1 MSKRW
6 PTQLFLSGKVMQ
18 FDYFI
23 GIDVSKATL
32 DFAVAKANQVLFH
45 QQVSNDKKGI
55 TEFLKVLRQQTK
67 AAMGQ
72 CLFCLEHT
80 GIYNNPLLKALHQL
94 STNIWVERAVHIQ
107 ESMGMTRGKTDQVD
121 AKRIA
126 LFAYKNRD
134 EARLWTPPRTVIVQ
148 LDRLTAQRARLVKVI
163 KQLQTPLTD
172 SKGFIDKVER
182 KAEQQ
187 ACAGSLKALKADLKS
202 ADKAILELAQADP
215 ELKRLFERV
224 TSIIGISQTTAAEII
239 VTTNEFKSITDPKK
253 FACYAGVVPFE
264 RSSGQRKGRPQVS
277 HMANKKVKS
286 LLHLGAMSAIQH
298 CTQLKTYYQRKV
310 KEGKN
315 KMLVLNNVRNKL
327 VLRIFACVREDR
339 NYEEKYVH
347 SLV

>member
-1 MSKRW
+1 M
-6 PTQLFLSGKVMQ
+6 QQ

-32 DFAVAKANQVLFH
+32 DFAVAKANQILFH

-55 TEFLKVLRQQTK
+55 TTFLKALRQQTK
-67 AAMGQ
+67 ASIDQ

-80 GIYNNPLLKALHQL
+80 GIYNNPLLKELHQL
-94 STNIWVERAVHIQ
+94 SAHIWVERAVHIQ
-107 ESMGMTRGKTDQVD
+107 ESMGLTRGKTDQID

-134 EARLWTPPRTVIVQ
+134 EARLWTPPRTAIAQ

-172 SKGFIDKVER
+172 SKGFIDKAER

-202 ADKAILELAQADP
+202 ANKAILELAQADP

-264 RSSGQRKGRPQVS
+264 RSSGQRKGKSQVS

-298 CTQLKTYYQRKV
+298 CTQLKAYYQRKV

-339 NYEEKYVH
+339 NYDKNYTPA
-347 SLV
+347 LV

>member
-1 MSKRW
+1 
-6 PTQLFLSGKVMQ
+6 MQ
-18 FDYFI
+18 FEFFI

-32 DFAVAKANQVLFH
+32 DFAVLKANQLLFH

-55 TEFLKVLRQQTK
+55 AEFLKQLRQQTK
-67 AAMGQ
+67 AGIGQ
-72 CLFCLEHT
+72 CLFCMEFT

-94 STNIWVERAVHIQ
+94 SAPVWVERAAHIQ
-107 ESMGMTRGKTDQVD
+107 ESMGLTRGKTDQVD

-126 LFAYKNRD
+126 LFAYKNR
-134 EARLWTPPRTVIVQ
+134 EEVRLWKPKRPVVDQ

-163 KQLQTPLTD
+163 KMLQTPLTD
-172 SKGFIDKVER
+172 SEGFIDKADR
-182 KAEQQ
+182 KADQE
-187 ACAGSLKALKADLKS
+187 ACKASLKALKTDLKA
-202 ADKAILELAQADP
+202 ADNAITKLAQQDP

-224 TSIIGISQTTAAEII
+224 TSVVGISQTTAAEII
-239 VTTNEFKSITDPKK
+239 LATNEFQDITDPKK

-264 RSSGQRKGRPQVS
+264 RSSGQKKGRPQVS

-298 CTQLKTYYQRKV
+298 CTQLKAYYQRKV

-327 VLRIFACVREDR
+327 VQRVFACVREDR
-339 NYEEKYVH
+339 NYDKNYVH
-347 SLV
+347 SLA

>member
-1 MSKRW
+1 
-6 PTQLFLSGKVMQ
+6 MQ
-18 FDYFI
+18 FEYFI

-45 QQVSNDKKGI
+45 RQVSNDQKGI
-55 TEFLKVLRQQTK
+55 SQFIKELRKQTAASLK
-67 AAMGQ
+67 Q
-72 CLFCLEHT
+72 CLFCMEHT
-80 GIYNNPLLKALHQL
+80 GIYNNPLLKALHQIE
-94 STNIWVERAVHIQ
+94 TNIWVERAAHIQ
-107 ESMGMTRGKTDQVD
+107 ESIGLTRGKTDLVD

-134 EARLWTPPRTVIVQ
+134 EARLWAPPRAIIAQ

-172 SKGFIDKVER
+172 SKGFIDKAQR
-182 KAEQQ
+182 RAEHQ
-187 ACAGSLKALKADLKS
+187 ACAASLKALKADLKA
-202 ADKAILELAQADP
+202 ADQAIMELAQTDP

-224 TSIIGISQTTAAEII
+224 TSVVGISQTTAAEII
-239 VTTNEFKSITDPKK
+239 VTTNEFKAITDPRK

-264 RSSGQRKGRPQVS
+264 RSSGQRKAKPQVS
-277 HMANKKVKS
+277 QMANKKVKS

-298 CTQLKTYYQRKV
+298 CAQLKAYYQRKV

-339 NYEEKYVH
+339 NYDENFSFPFV
-347 SLV
+347 

>member
-1 MSKRW
+1 ME
-6 PTQLFLSGKVMQ
+6 

-32 DFAVAKANQVLFH
+32 DFAVVKLNQVLFQH
-45 QQVSNDKKGI
+45 QVSNDKKGI
-55 TEFLKVLRQQTK
+55 DEFLKCLRQQTK
-67 AAMGQ
+67 AAIGQ
-72 CLFCLEHT
+72 CLFCMEHT
-80 GIYNNPLLKALHQL
+80 GIYNNPLLKALYQQ
-94 STNIWVERAVHIQ
+94 SANTWVERAAHIQ
-107 ESMGMTRGKTDQVD
+107 ESMGLTRGKTDQVD

-134 EARLWTPPRTVIVQ
+134 EVRLWAPPRAVIAQ

-172 SKGFIDKVER
+172 SKGFLDKADR
-182 KAEQQ
+182 KAQQQ
-187 ACAGSLKALKADLKS
+187 ACAASLKALKADLKS
-202 ADKAILELAQADP
+202 ADKAILNLAEQDP
-215 ELKRLFERV
+215 DLKRLFERV
-224 TSIIGISQTTAAEII
+224 TSVVGISQTTAAEII
-239 VTTNEFKSITDPKK
+239 VTTNEFKAISDPKK

-298 CTQLKTYYQRKV
+298 CAHLKAYYTRKV
-310 KEGKN
+310 AEGKN

-327 VLRIFACVREDR
+327 VLRVFACVREDR
-339 NYEEKYVH
+339 NYNENF
-347 SLV
+347 SFPFA

>member
-1 MSKRW
+1 
-6 PTQLFLSGKVMQ
+6 MQ
-18 FDYFI
+18 FNYFI
-23 GIDVSKATL
+23 GIDFSKATL
-32 DFAVAKANQVLFH
+32 DFAVAKANQILFH

-55 TEFLKVLRQQTK
+55 TKFLKALRQQTE
-67 AAMGQ
+67 ASIDQ

-94 STNIWVERAVHIQ
+94 SANIWVERAVHIQ
-107 ESMGMTRGKTDQVD
+107 ESMGLTRGKTDQVD

-134 EARLWTPPRTVIVQ
+134 EARLWAPPRTVIAQ

-172 SKGFIDKVER
+172 SKGFVD

-187 ACAGSLKALKADLKS
+187 TCAASLKALKTDLKS
-202 ADKAILELAQADP
+202 ADKAIFELTQADP

-264 RSSGQRKGRPQVS
+264 RSSGQRKGKPQVS

-298 CTQLKTYYQRKV
+298 CTQLKAYYQRKV

-339 NYEEKYVH
+339 NYDKKYTPT
-347 SLV
+347 LV

>member
-1 MSKRW
+1 
-6 PTQLFLSGKVMQ
+6 MQ

-45 QQVSNDKKGI
+45 QQVSNDRKGI
-55 TEFLKVLRQQTK
+55 TGFLKVLRQQTK
-67 AAMGQ
+67 ATMGQ

-134 EARLWTPPRTVIVQ
+134 EARLWTPPRTVIAQ

-172 SKGFIDKVER
+172 SKGFIDKVDR

-187 ACAGSLKALKADLKS
+187 ICAGSLKALKADLKS
-202 ADKAILELAQADP
+202 ADKAIVELAQADP

-224 TSIIGISQTTAAEII
+224 G
-239 VTTNEFKSITDPKK
+239 
-253 FACYAGVVPFE
+253 
-264 RSSGQRKGRPQVS
+264 
-277 HMANKKVKS
+277 
-286 LLHLGAMSAIQH
+286 
-298 CTQLKTYYQRKV
+298 
-310 KEGKN
+310 
-315 KMLVLNNVRNKL
+315 
-327 VLRIFACVREDR
+327 
-339 NYEEKYVH
+339 
-347 SLV
+347 

>member
-1 MSKRW
+1 
-6 PTQLFLSGKVMQ
+6 MQ

-23 GIDVSKATL
+23 GVDVSKATL

-55 TEFLKVLRQQTK
+55 IQFLKALRKLTNAPLK
-67 AAMGQ
+67 A
-72 CLFCLEHT
+72 CLFCMEHT
-80 GIYNNPLLKALHQL
+80 GIYNNPLLKALHQA
-94 STNIWVERAVHIQ
+94 SASIWVERATHIQ
-107 ESMGMTRGKTDQVD
+107 ESTGLTRGKTDQVD
-121 AKRIA
+121 AKPVRRCGIA

-134 EARLWTPPRTVIVQ
+134 EARLWAPPRAVIAQ

-172 SKGFIDKVER
+172 SKGFLDKADHR
-182 KAEQQ
+182 AEQQ
-187 ACAGSLKALKADLKS
+187 ACAASLKALKADLKTVDQS
-202 ADKAILELAQADP
+202 ITNLVQADP
-215 ELKRLFERV
+215 DLKRLFERV
-224 TSIIGISQTTAAEII
+224 TSVVGISQTTAAEII
-239 VTTNEFKSITDPKK
+239 VTTNEFKAITDPKK

-298 CTQLKTYYQRKV
+298 CAHLKAYYQRKV
-310 KEGKN
+310 AEGKN

-327 VLRIFACVREDR
+327 VLRVFACVRQDR
-339 NYEEKYVH
+339 NYNENFSFPFV
-347 SLV
+347 